1 MLKELARLT
10 GQESR
15 LQMIQRQISMIQ
27 SSNWPEPKVDYEVD
41 AEQYMELANEREKQ
55 LAKEKDE
62 RVPVDK
68 TGKFEVS
75 Y

>member
-15 LQMIQRQISMIQ
+15 LQMIQRQMSMIK